1 MKRSLLALVV
11 ILTFTVTNS
20 AQADIVLSKVF
31 GDHMVLQ
38 QEQPIRLFGAGSPG
52 EKVTAELAGKTATA
66 TTGKDGRFRV
76 ELPAMKAD
84 GKAHTLT
91 VCGKNRITLKDILL
105 GEVWICSGQSNMEW
119 TVGGTL
125 N

>member
-38 QEQPIRLFGAGSPG
+38 QEHPIRLFGTGNPG
-52 EKVTAELAGKTATA
+52 EKVTAELAGKTATT

-91 VCGKNRITLKDILL
+91 VSGKNR
-105 GEVWICSGQSNMEW
+105 
-119 TVGGTL
+119 
-125 N
+125 